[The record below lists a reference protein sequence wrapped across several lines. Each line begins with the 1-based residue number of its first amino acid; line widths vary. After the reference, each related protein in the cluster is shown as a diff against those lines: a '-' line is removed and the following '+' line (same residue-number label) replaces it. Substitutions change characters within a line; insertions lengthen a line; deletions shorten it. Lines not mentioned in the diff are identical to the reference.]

1 VDVRLV
7 TPLALLFGVTALLP
21 LAVFALRLR
30 RLGETRRALRLAQ
43 PSLRSYLPLVIALAA
58 VPALLGLAAA
68 QPVVETTKT
77 VRQRTDVQAFV
88 VLDVSR
94 SMLASRE
101 SGAPT
106 RLDRAKDLAVT
117 LRRELPDI
125 PFGVASL
132 TDRVL
137 PHLFPTSDVLV
148 FDATLERAVRIE
160 NPPPATYA
168 TIATKL
174 GSLREIPEQSYFPPS
189 AKRRVVVVL
198 TDGESEMP
206 EGDLAAA
213 FEREP
218 RIRTVFVRVWGA
230 DEAIYETGVAE
241 GGYSPDPRGEAI
253 TERAAELVGGTVVG
267 QDDPR
272 GLLAAVREAVGR
284 GETVARSESSGRL
297 ALMPWVTL
305 LALVP
310 LAFLLVRRNFW
321 WAPRLPRLPRRA
333 AGSRREGAAK
343 EAAKVPAPRG
353 VAQPG

>member
-1 VDVRLV
+1 MDVRLV
-7 TPLALLFGVTALLP
+7 TPLGLLFVLTALLP
-21 LAVFALRLR
+21 LAVFVLRLR
-30 RLGETRRALRLAQ
+30 RMAETRRALGLEQ
-43 PSLRSYLPLVIALAA
+43 PPLRSHLPLVLALAA

-94 SMLASRE
+94 SMLASPAP
-101 SGAPT
+101 GTPT
-106 RLDRAKDLAVT
+106 RLDRTKDLAVT
-117 LRRELPDI
+117 LREQLPEV

-137 PHLFPTSDVLV
+137 PHLFPTNDVRV
-148 FDATLERAVRIE
+148 FDATLERAVRAE
-160 NPPPATYA
+160 NPPPAVYA
-168 TIATKL
+168 TVATKL

-189 AKRRVVVVL
+189 AKKRVVVVL

-206 EGDLAAA
+206 GSELAAA

-218 RIRTVFVRVWGA
+218 RIRSVFVRVWGA

-241 GGYSPDPRGEAI
+241 GGYTPDPRGEAI
-253 TERAAELVGGTVVG
+253 MARAAELVGGQVVAE
-267 QDDPR
+267 DDPR
-272 GLLAAVREAVGR
+272 ALLAAVREAVGT

-297 ALMPWVTL
+297 PLMPWVAL
-305 LALVP
+305 AALVP
-310 LAFLLVRRNFW
+310 LAFVVVRRNFW
-321 WAPRLPRLPRRA
+321 WGVRLRRRLSGRRA
-333 AGSRREGAAK
+333 EGAAA